1 MRLQHPIRNRAHQHG
16 VGLVEV
22 LVALVVVS
30 FGVLGM
36 ASLQLTGMKHSSGG
50 FNRSKALLYA
60 QNMATRLRINT
71 EAVNAGAYNALDSDI
86 GADVDCAVPP
96 VPYCQAQ
103 PSSTAVPSCTATEM
117 ATFDFYAVA
126 CGDVGTDG
134 ADKGVLGTL
143 PNGRLQVLCADP
155 ACPPAPAFEVNV
167 TWTEGRARTNSDE
180 MITKSVKVRL
190 RP

>member
-1 MRLQHPIRNRAHQHG
+1 MRLKYPIRKRSQQRG
-16 VGLVEV
+16 VGLIEV

-71 EAVNAGAYNALDSDI
+71 EAVNAGAYNTLDTNGGGI
-86 GADVDCAVPP
+86 NCEVPP

-103 PSSTAVPSCTATEM
+103 PGGSAVPNCTATEM
-117 ATFDFYAVA
+117 AAFDFHAVA

-143 PNGRLQVLCADP
+143 PEGRLQVSCADP
-155 ACPPAPAFEVNV
+155 ACPANPAFEINV
-167 TWTEGRARTNSDE
+167 TWSEGRARTDSDE
-180 MITKSVKVRL
+180 MITKSVTVKL

>member
-1 MRLQHPIRNRAHQHG
+1 MRLQHPIKKRGQQRG
-16 VGLVEV
+16 VGLIEV

-71 EAVNAGAYNALDSDI
+71 EAVNAGAYNALDSNN
-86 GADVDCAVPP
+86 GAHVDCDLPP

-103 PSSTAVPSCTATEM
+103 PTTTAVPSCTVAEM
-117 ATFDFYAVA
+117 ATFDFFAVA
-126 CGDVGTDG
+126 CGDLGSDG

-143 PNGRLQVLCADP
+143 PNGRLQISCADP
-155 ACPPAPAFEVNV
+155 ACPPNPAFEVNV

-180 MITKSVKVRL
+180 MVTKSVKVRL